1 MRAGRRASLFL
12 AFSSHWLLN
21 TAGESRL
28 PGGSGPP
35 PCGARRQRLAK
46 QRRESTARLGL
57 QRGGGHGGAEAARVA
72 ALRGAAR
79 RDWLQRK
86 PPGANGVRA
95 SVARARQHRRGVGRR
110 RAAQAAAGAGVHAC
124 GAAEPCAASPQ
135 ICGAAAWLR
144 RSPARRS
151 GSRRLSW
158 RGRRSSRQ
166 PGAACAPCAARRCCT
181 EDPSCERLRR
191 RRLHGARR
199 DRRGRGQ
206 GRAAGQG
213 CATWATA
220 RTSSSAFGRH
230 AIEDRAGLAAGGAHL
245 AEMQAAHPGRV

>member
-1 MRAGRRASLFL
+1 VVQGVSVWR
-12 AFSSHWLLN
+12 N
-21 TAGESRL
+21 
-28 PGGSGPP
+28 SG
-35 PCGARRQRLAK
+35 
-46 QRRESTARLGL
+46 ESTARLGL

-95 SVARARQHRRGVGRR
+95 SAARARQHRRGVGRR

-124 GAAEPCAASPQ
+124 VAAEPCAASPQ

-166 PGAACAPCAARRCCT
+166 PGAAGAPCAARRCCT

-230 AIEDRAGLAAGGAHL
+230 AIVSVQASRREGRTWRRCKLPTQDACDAGRWQWWCCAVRCGARRTAAA
-245 AEMQAAHPGRV
+245 